1 MQTLLAALT
10 LGALALAAW
19 HHAAWPLLLSR
30 IARRQAPSPVPLVE
44 SALPAITLVMPAY
57 NEAAFIARKLRNLAA
72 LDYPKDRLLV
82 ILACD
87 GCTDGTVAIAEA
99 TLQEPDC
106 AGLRAEIRDLR
117 PNRGK
122 LGVLNELI
130 GALPPGIVALSDI
143 SAMLPPDALRR
154 AAAHFADPR
163 LGAVGGTYVLER
175 AGSAGEAKYWQYQV
189 AVKRGEAALGAPLG
203 LHGAFWAFRREAWSP
218 LPPDTINDDFLWP
231 AHMAERGWRIAYDET
246 IRTREA
252 EVADAGLDARRRRR
266 IAAGNAQQLWRAR
279 GLLHPR
285 HGGIALAF
293 LSGKALRVVMPF
305 LLLAAAL
312 GTLALVPVSN
322 FFLFLA
328 ICEAFCVLLA
338 ACGWLLGSR
347 APKPLAILNYLVT
360 GHLASAIG
368 VARYLLFRPRQP
380 WRRAADT
387 APA

>member
-10 LGALALAAW
+10 LAALALAAW
-19 HHAAWPLLLSR
+19 HHLAWPLLLSR
-30 IARRQAPSPVPLVE
+30 IARRPATVPAPLPQA
-44 SALPAITLVMPAY
+44 ALPPITLVMPAY

-72 LDYPKDRLLV
+72 LDYPRDRLLV

-87 GCTDGTVAIAEA
+87 GCTDGTATIAEA
-99 TLQEPDC
+99 TLREPGC
-106 AGLRAEIRDLR
+106 AGLRAEVRDLR

-122 LGVLNELI
+122 LGVLNEAI

-154 AAAHFADPR
+154 AAAHFTDPR

-231 AHMAERGWRIAYDET
+231 AHMVEQGWRIAYDET

-252 EVADAGLDARRRRR
+252 EVADPGLDARRRRR

-293 LSGKALRVVMPF
+293 ASGKALRVAMPF
-305 LLLAAAL
+305 LLLLAVL
-312 GTLALVPVSN
+312 GTLALAPISK

-328 ICEAFCVLLA
+328 ICEAIGLGLA
-338 ACGWLLGSR
+338 LLGALLGPR
-347 APKPLAILNYLVT
+347 APKPLAILYYLVT

-368 VARYLLFRPRQP
+368 VARYLLFRPRTP
-380 WRRAADT
+380 WRRAEHAAT
-387 APA
+387 A